1 MVKAQAKAQEAADKA
16 KATQSL
22 KVGKGEGAKGGQAA
36 DAKHEGE
43 PAAEPV
49 DPAAGADLSNNST
62 ADCPKVKGRV

>member
-22 KVGKGEGAKGGQAA
+22 KVGKGEGAKGGKAA
-36 DAKHEGE
+36 DAKQGEATAE
-43 PAAEPV
+43 PA

>member
-22 KVGKGEGAKGGQAA
+22 KVGKAAEAKGGKAA
-36 DAKHEGE
+36 DTNQAGE
-43 PAAEPV
+43 PAAEPA

-62 ADCPKVKGRV
+62 ADCPKVKGRG